1 MRLVLT
7 VLVLSSVALAGC
19 GKPTGKPD
27 PTKPIPWLVPPP
39 NDPTSSAPPGAVGPG
54 GLGSPAEELA
64 GPGAEAQV
72 KLRPSG
78 AAGGS
83 GACGVPRGYAK
94 VDLADALASPG
105 AFAGQK
111 IQVAG
116 WLGARWS
123 FVAPA
128 VEGVP
133 VCQSRATYY
142 LGESEGE
149 GFALDAP
156 DERLDL
162 RGPEEVKVGTSC
174 ASADVPD
181 AEVAA
186 AWGTVSPSGDEV
198 WLDGICDADALPC
211 TSAQQCPGAMAC
223 GGAGV
228 CELP

>member
-27 PTKPIPWLVPPP
+27 PTKPIPWLVPPK
-39 NDPTSSAPPGAVGPG
+39 DPKSSASGAAIGPG

-64 GPGAEAQV
+64 APGGEARV
-72 KLRPSG
+72 KHRPSG
-78 AAGGS
+78 AASGA

-94 VDLADALASPG
+94 VDLGDALASPG

-133 VCQSRATYY
+133 VCQAHATYS
-142 LGESEGE
+142 LGESESE
-149 GFALDAP
+149 GFLLDAP
-156 DERLDL
+156 EERLDL
-162 RGPEEVKVGTSC
+162 RGPETVKVGATC

-186 AWGTVSPSGDEV
+186 AWGTVSPAGDEV
-198 WLDGICDADALPC
+198 WIDGICDADALPC
-211 TSAQQCPGAMAC
+211 KTAKQCPGVMAC
-223 GGAGV
+223 GAAGV
-228 CELP
+228 CELL